1 MKNKRRLSLVL
12 LILFM
17 SSVWWK
23 SVPVR
28 SLSRTVS
35 TAESSAYTPRG
46 TTGDEE
52 LDLIAD
58 SILSRLI
65 TDDMSDET
73 IIQRVYEWAKA
84 QITYSSPASSVFVD
98 GAKFGL
104 MYRRGNCYTRAF
116 TQVALLQRAGIDA
129 TYDVEYGGRHAWAL
143 VGDFVLD
150 TGFRVFWVDVATL
163 QDYVHKGFYLY
174 RTEPSEPPESSYE
187 IRTVY
192 DDHKTIPFQTVYEL
206 HPDPNSLYLE
216 KQVKVKGVNGETRDQ
231 WSYSFI
237 DNERYPDDDLL
248 VEDDQVVTS
257 VIDRVVLVGQRW
269 SERQVILS
277 EAGEE
282 TIDTN
287 DKALD
292 GTRVPGTGLNGVKK
306 LSGRVIQI
314 DHETGRILERTV
326 DHIKVIRDATP
337 FKTYRYRQD

>member
-1 MKNKRRLSLVL
+1 MKKARRFLLVL
-12 LILFM
+12 SILLV
-17 SSVWWK
+17 SSVG
-23 SVPVR
+23 SVPVL
-28 SLSRTVS
+28 SLTRTVS
-35 TAESSAYTPRG
+35 TTESSTYTPRG

-52 LDLIAD
+52 LDQIAD

-65 TDDMSDET
+65 TDSMTDEE
-73 IIQRVYEWAKA
+73 IIEKVYEWAKA

-104 MYRRGNCYTRAF
+104 LYRRGNCYTRAF

-143 VGDFVLD
+143 VGNFVLD

-174 RTEPSEPPESSYE
+174 RTEASDPPESSYE

-192 DDHKTIPFQTVYEL
+192 DDYKTIPFQTIYEL
-206 HPDPNSLYLE
+206 NPDPDSLYAD
-216 KQVKVKGVNGETRDQ
+216 KQVKVEGVNGETRDQ

-237 DNERYPDDDLL
+237 DNERYPEDDLL
-248 VEDDQVVTS
+248 VEDDQVVTA

-269 SERQVILS
+269 SKRQVIPAK
-277 EAGEE
+277 AGEE

-287 DKALD
+287 DRALH
-292 GTRVPGTGLNGVKK
+292 GRRVPGTGLNGVKK
-306 LSGRVIQI
+306 LSGQVVEI
-314 DHETGRILERTV
+314 DPLTGRILDKTV
-326 DHIKVIRDATP
+326 DQVQVIREATP
-337 FKTYRYRQD
+337 FKTYRYRQP